1 MTNIAQEIL
10 QTYLVAGTQDTGREN
25 FLPILDQA
33 LQAGITCFQFRDR
46 AQIAYQ
52 LTQCGPTTPKRRKHF
67 VVLITCLL
75 LSMIA

>member
-33 LQAGITCFQFRDR
+33 LQAGITCFQFR
-46 AQIAYQ
+46 
-52 LTQCGPTTPKRRKHF
+52 
-67 VVLITCLL
+67 V
-75 LSMIA
+75 